1 MVRVKIMWELERA
14 RGTELRFNEKAS
26 QYLYLVTS
34 NTDLGHNGVKNR
46 PKFVL
51 IVFLIRFNSIR
62 SRKIGYSG
70 EEKSFIIN
78 FSDTLRNEHW
88 KVNHFGISAAARPD
102 DPLSILLG

>member
-51 IVFLIRFNSIR
+51 IVF
-62 SRKIGYSG
+62 
-70 EEKSFIIN
+70 
-78 FSDTLRNEHW
+78 
-88 KVNHFGISAAARPD
+88 
-102 DPLSILLG
+102 